1 MRLLGECR
9 LTLDVATGISFGI
22 THPMTTRICIITPV
36 YNDWS
41 SFGKLVDHIA
51 SATQGLDCEIE
62 VIAADDCSTER
73 PPRRLIARHPIKRI
87 STLRLTTNLGHQ
99 RAIAVGLVAISNRTD
114 IGVVAVMD
122 SDGEDSPDELRKLLT
137 TSFQFPR
144 TVIIA
149 ERTKRSEGL
158 RFRFFYHIY
167 VRLFQIL
174 TSHSLKFGNFS
185 ILPFEYVGQLIARP
199 DTWNNFAAS
208 VIRARL
214 PIRSV
219 PTIRRRRYAGVSKMN
234 FVSLILHGLGAMS
247 VFSDVIFIRI
257 LLVSL
262 GIFVGSLLGVAS
274 VAYLRFFT
282 DLPIPGWTTNVFG
295 FLLLT
300 GFNAVMLTVMML
312 FIQLNRRASVQ
323 QSPKEHALSFVKA
336 ASSLSG
342 HSAPDLEQR

>member
-1 MRLLGECR
+1 
-9 LTLDVATGISFGI
+9 
-22 THPMTTRICIITPV
+22 
-36 YNDWS
+36 
-41 SFGKLVDHIA
+41 
-51 SATQGLDCEIE
+51 
-62 VIAADDCSTER
+62 
-73 PPRRLIARHPIKRI
+73 
-87 STLRLTTNLGHQ
+87 
-99 RAIAVGLVAISNRTD
+99 
-114 IGVVAVMD
+114 
-122 SDGEDSPDELRKLLT
+122 
-137 TSFQFPR
+137 
-144 TVIIA
+144 
-149 ERTKRSEGL
+149 
-158 RFRFFYHIY
+158 
-167 VRLFQIL
+167 
-174 TSHSLKFGNFS
+174 
-185 ILPFEYVGQLIARP
+185 
-199 DTWNNFAAS
+199 
-208 VIRARL
+208 
-214 PIRSV
+214 
-219 PTIRRRRYAGVSKMN
+219 MN